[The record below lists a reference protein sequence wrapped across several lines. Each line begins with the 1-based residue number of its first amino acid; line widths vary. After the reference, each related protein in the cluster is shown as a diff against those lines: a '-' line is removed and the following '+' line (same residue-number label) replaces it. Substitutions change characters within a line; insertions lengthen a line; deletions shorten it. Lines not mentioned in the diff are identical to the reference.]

1 MVHKV
6 SIQQISENP
15 SCYQV
20 FIDNVPFG
28 DRVTD
33 VQISM
38 GVGETNKVVLT
49 MPFQT
54 LEVND
59 IEAEVTINNVE

>member
-15 SCYQV
+15 SHYQV

-38 GVGETNKVVLT
+38 GVGEINQVVLT

-59 IEAEVTINNVE
+59 IDAEVTINNVE

>member
-59 IEAEVTINNVE
+59 IDAEVNINNIE

>member
-28 DRVTD
+28 DRVTN

-38 GVGETNKVVLT
+38 GVGEINQVVLT

-59 IEAEVTINNVE
+59 IDAEVTINNIE

>member
-59 IEAEVTINNVE
+59 IDAEVTINNVE

>member
-59 IEAEVTINNVE
+59 IDAEVNINHIE

>member
-6 SIQQISENP
+6 SIQQIAENP

-59 IEAEVTINNVE
+59 IDAEVTINNVE

>member
-59 IEAEVTINNVE
+59 IEAYVTINNVE